1 MEFTAYI
8 LDVLFDS
15 FYPARIRIEDGIFK
29 EVAPIL
35 ITEDT
40 ELDVDGLVVP
50 GLIDAHIQLLHN
62 SQRLRCATVPL
73 LLSAI
78 LMKLQ
83 TSWGLRALK

>member
-29 EVAPIL
+29 EVAPI
-35 ITEDT
+35 
-40 ELDVDGLVVP
+40 
-50 GLIDAHIQLLHN
+50 
-62 SQRLRCATVPL
+62 
-73 LLSAI
+73 I

>member
-50 GLIDAHIQLLHN
+50 GLIDAHIHIE
-62 SQRLRCATVPL
+62 R
-73 LLSAI
+73 I